1 MKINMK
7 FIVKIIIQVGKYLK
21 IIDNLM
27 EFVEFIRF
35 IKLEN
40 KISTFMKGRL
50 KIIKKMGMEE

>member
-1 MKINMK
+1 MK

-35 IKLEN
+35 IILEN
-40 KISTFMKGRL
+40 KILTFMKGRL
-50 KIIKKMGMEE
+50 KIIKKMGLEE